1 MKAIK
6 ILILLLCFTSA
17 CIAQTD
23 FNGTAKDRA
32 DLAKTSEII
41 HQAFFDGNADA
52 VMSCHHPDVIK
63 SFGYNSYIVGADS
76 VRAGLVATFKSTHLE
91 FLENKVESSLFNG
104 NTAVETYLFTI
115 KGTPKNGNKP
125 FIFKGR
131 SIVVYVRYKKS
142 PTGWA
147 SIREVVQPAP

>member
-1 MKAIK
+1 M
-6 ILILLLCFTSA
+6 LLLCFTTA
-17 CIAQTD
+17 GIAQAN
-23 FNGTAKDRA
+23 FNGSAKDKA

-41 HQAFFDGNADA
+41 HKAFLDGDVNA
-52 VMSCHHPDVIK
+52 VMTCHHPDVVK
-63 SFGYNSYIVGADS
+63 SFSYNNYIIGADS
-76 VRAGLVATFKSTHLE
+76 VRAGLVATFKSTRLE
-91 FLENKVESSLFNG
+91 FLENNVESSFFNG

-115 KGTPKNGNKP
+115 KGTPKNGDKP

>member
-6 ILILLLCFTSA
+6 ILILLLLLAPA
-17 CIAQTD
+17 CIAQTN
-23 FNGTAKDRA
+23 FNGSAKDRA
-32 DLAKTSEII
+32 DLVKTSEAI
-41 HQAFFDGNADA
+41 HKAFFDGNADA
-52 VMSCHHPDVIK
+52 VMKYHHPDVIK
-63 SFGYNSYIVGADS
+63 SFAYNSYIVGADS
-76 VRAGLVATFKSTHLE
+76 VRAGLVETFKNTHLE
-91 FLENKVESSLFNG
+91 FLENKVESTLFNG
-104 NTAVETYLFTI
+104 NTAVESYLFTI
-115 KGTPKNGNKP
+115 KGTPKNGGEP